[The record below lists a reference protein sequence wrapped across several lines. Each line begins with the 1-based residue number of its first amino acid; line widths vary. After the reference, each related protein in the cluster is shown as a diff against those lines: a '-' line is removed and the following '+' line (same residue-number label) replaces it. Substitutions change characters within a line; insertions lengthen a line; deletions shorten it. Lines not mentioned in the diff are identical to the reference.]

1 MGEEFHAVLKLITG
15 EEIFSLV
22 SVDENDGDS
31 IIMLSNPVIM
41 KMLSSPAGKYVKVKP
56 WLELPDQDLF
66 LIKYDK
72 IITMS
77 EVTDEQMI
85 KFYTRYLNEDDID
98 IEIDGQVTLNDKMGF
113 LSTVED
119 ARKSLENIFKN
130 NIDKPNNPWT
140 STKVIVHRFHWLVKS
155 DKLCY
160 TIKQKVT
167 PKQGRAVLFDGMLMH
182 TAEQPINNIRCVVN
196 YNLD

>member
-1 MGEEFHAVLKLITG
+1 MGDEFHAVLKLITG

-41 KMLSSPAGKYVKVKP
+41 KMLSSPAGGKYVKVKP

-85 KFYTRYLNEDDID
+85 MFYTRYLNEDDID
-98 IEIDGQVTLNDKMGF
+98 IEIDGQVSLNNKMGF
-113 LSTVED
+113 LATVED
-119 ARKSLENIFKN
+119 ARQSLENIFKN
-130 NIDKPNNPWT
+130 NIDKPNNP
-140 STKVIVHRFHWLVKS
+140 
-155 DKLCY
+155 
-160 TIKQKVT
+160 
-167 PKQGRAVLFDGMLMH
+167 
-182 TAEQPINNIRCVVN
+182 
-196 YNLD
+196 

>member
-77 EVTDEQMI
+77 EVSDKQMI
-85 KFYTRYLNEDDID
+85 EFYNRYLNEDDID
-98 IEIDGQVTLNDKMGF
+98 IELDGKVSLSEKM
-113 LSTVED
+113 
-119 ARKSLENIFKN
+119 
-130 NIDKPNNPWT
+130 
-140 STKVIVHRFHWLVKS
+140 
-155 DKLCY
+155 
-160 TIKQKVT
+160 
-167 PKQGRAVLFDGMLMH
+167 
-182 TAEQPINNIRCVVN
+182 
-196 YNLD
+196 

>member
-31 IIMLSNPVIM
+31 IIMLSNPVVM

-77 EVTDEQMI
+77 EVTDKQMI
-85 KFYTRYLNEDDID
+85 NFYNRYLNEDDID
-98 IEIDGQVTLNDKMGF
+98 IEIDGKVSLTDKMGF
-113 LSTVED
+113 ITTVDD
-119 ARKSLENIFKN
+119 ARLKLEEIFKN
-130 NIDKPNNPWT
+130 NIEPNNP
-140 STKVIVHRFHWLVKS
+140 
-155 DKLCY
+155 
-160 TIKQKVT
+160 
-167 PKQGRAVLFDGMLMH
+167 
-182 TAEQPINNIRCVVN
+182 
-196 YNLD
+196 

>member
-1 MGEEFHAVLKLITG
+1 MGDEFHAVLKLITG

-41 KMLSSPAGKYVKVKP
+41 KMLSGPAGKYVKVKP

-98 IEIDGQVTLNDKMGF
+98 IEIDGKVSLTDKMGF
-113 LSTVED
+113 ITTVDD
-119 ARKSLENIFKN
+119 ARLKLEEIFKN
-130 NIDKPNNPWT
+130 NIEPNNPWT
-140 STKVIVHRFHWLVKS
+140 STKVIVHKIQWVVKS

-160 TIKQKVT
+160 TINILSQVYGKEKI
-167 PKQGRAVLFDGMLMH
+167 RAL
-182 TAEQPINNIRCVVN
+182 CK
-196 YNLD
+196 

>member
-1 MGEEFHAVLKLITG
+1 MGEEFYAVLKLITG

-72 IITMS
+72 IVTMS

-85 KFYTRYLNEDDID
+85 KFYNRYLNDDDID
-98 IEIDGQVTLNDKMGF
+98 IEVDGQVSLTNKMG
-113 LSTVED
+113 LLTTVDD
-119 ARKSLENIFKN
+119 ARLKLEEIFKN
-130 NIDKPNNPWT
+130 NIEPNNPWT
-140 STKVIVHRFHWLVKS
+140 PTELLYIDFTDFSS
-155 DKLCY
+155 
-160 TIKQKVT
+160 
-167 PKQGRAVLFDGMLMH
+167 
-182 TAEQPINNIRCVVN
+182 PINYVILSV
-196 YNLD
+196 Y

>member
-1 MGEEFHAVLKLITG
+1 MGDEFHAVLKLITG

-56 WLELPDQDLF
+56 WMELADDDMF
-66 LIKYDK
+66 VFRTDK

-77 EVTDEQMI
+77 EVTDDQMI
-85 KFYTRYLNEDDID
+85 KFYNRYLNEDDID

-113 LSTVED
+113 ITTVND

-130 NIDKPNNPWT
+130 NIDKPNNP
-140 STKVIVHRFHWLVKS
+140 
-155 DKLCY
+155 
-160 TIKQKVT
+160 
-167 PKQGRAVLFDGMLMH
+167 
-182 TAEQPINNIRCVVN
+182 
-196 YNLD
+196 

>member
-15 EEIFSLV
+15 EEIFALV

-41 KMLSSPAGKYVKVKP
+41 KMLQGPVGSYVKVKP

-72 IITMS
+72 IVTMS
-77 EVTDEQMI
+77 EVTDKQMI

-98 IEIDGQVTLNDKMGF
+98 IEVDGKVSLNDKMG
-113 LSTVED
+113 LLTTVDD
-119 ARKSLENIFKN
+119 ARKSLDNIFKN
-130 NIDKPNNPWT
+130 NIDKPNNP
-140 STKVIVHRFHWLVKS
+140 
-155 DKLCY
+155 
-160 TIKQKVT
+160 
-167 PKQGRAVLFDGMLMH
+167 
-182 TAEQPINNIRCVVN
+182 
-196 YNLD
+196 

>member
-1 MGEEFHAVLKLITG
+1 MGEEFHAALKLITG
-15 EEIFSLV
+15 EEIFALV

-41 KMLSSPAGKYVKVKP
+41 KMMHSPAGHYVKVKP

-72 IITMS
+72 IVTMS

-98 IEIDGQVTLNDKMGF
+98 IEVDGKVSLNDKMG
-113 LSTVED
+113 LLTTVDD
-119 ARKSLENIFKN
+119 ARKSLESIFKN
-130 NIDKPNNPWT
+130 NIDKPNNP
-140 STKVIVHRFHWLVKS
+140 
-155 DKLCY
+155 
-160 TIKQKVT
+160 
-167 PKQGRAVLFDGMLMH
+167 
-182 TAEQPINNIRCVVN
+182 
-196 YNLD
+196 

>member
-41 KMLSSPAGKYVKVKP
+41 KMIQGPVGSYVKVKP

-77 EVTDEQMI
+77 EVTDKQMI

-98 IEIDGQVTLNDKMGF
+98 IEIDGKVTLSDKMG
-113 LSTVED
+113 LLTTVED
-119 ARKSLENIFKN
+119 ARQSLENIFKN
-130 NIDKPNNPWT
+130 NIDKPNNP
-140 STKVIVHRFHWLVKS
+140 
-155 DKLCY
+155 
-160 TIKQKVT
+160 
-167 PKQGRAVLFDGMLMH
+167 
-182 TAEQPINNIRCVVN
+182 
-196 YNLD
+196 

>member
-1 MGEEFHAVLKLITG
+1 MCGKLQFKLMGEEFHAVLKLITG
-15 EEIFSLV
+15 EEIFALV

-41 KMLSSPAGKYVKVKP
+41 KMMHSPAGHYVKVKP

-85 KFYTRYLNEDDID
+85 KFYNRYLNEDDID
-98 IEIDGQVTLNDKMGF
+98 IELDGKVSLNGKMG
-113 LSTVED
+113 LLTTVDD
-119 ARKSLENIFKN
+119 ARLKLEEIFKN
-130 NIDKPNNPWT
+130 NIDKPNNP
-140 STKVIVHRFHWLVKS
+140 
-155 DKLCY
+155 
-160 TIKQKVT
+160 
-167 PKQGRAVLFDGMLMH
+167 
-182 TAEQPINNIRCVVN
+182 
-196 YNLD
+196 

>member
-1 MGEEFHAVLKLITG
+1 MHRKLQFRLMGEEFHAVLKLITG

-41 KMLSSPAGKYVKVKP
+41 KMIQGPVGSYVKVKP

-77 EVTDEQMI
+77 EVTDKQMI

-98 IEIDGQVTLNDKMGF
+98 IEIDGKVTLSDKMG
-113 LSTVED
+113 LLTTVED
-119 ARKSLENIFKN
+119 ARQSLENIFKN
-130 NIDKPNNPWT
+130 NIDKPNNP
-140 STKVIVHRFHWLVKS
+140 
-155 DKLCY
+155 
-160 TIKQKVT
+160 
-167 PKQGRAVLFDGMLMH
+167 
-182 TAEQPINNIRCVVN
+182 
-196 YNLD
+196 

>member
-15 EEIFSLV
+15 EEIFALI

-31 IIMLSNPVIM
+31 IIMVSNPVIM
-41 KMLSSPAGKYVKVKP
+41 KMLSGPAGKYVKVKP

-85 KFYTRYLNEDDID
+85 KFYDRYLNEDDID
-98 IEIDGQVTLNDKMGF
+98 IEIDGKVSLTDKMGF
-113 LSTVED
+113 LTTVDD
-119 ARKSLENIFKN
+119 ARLKLEEIFKD
-130 NIDKPNNPWT
+130 NIEPNN
-140 STKVIVHRFHWLVKS
+140 S
-155 DKLCY
+155 
-160 TIKQKVT
+160 
-167 PKQGRAVLFDGMLMH
+167 
-182 TAEQPINNIRCVVN
+182 
-196 YNLD
+196 

>member
-15 EEIFSLV
+15 VEIFSLV

-41 KMLSSPAGKYVKVKP
+41 KMMSSPTGQYVKVKP

-77 EVTDEQMI
+77 EVTDKQMI

-98 IEIDGQVTLNDKMGF
+98 IEVDGQVSLNNKMGF
-113 LSTVED
+113 LTTVDD

-130 NIDKPNNPWT
+130 NIDKPNNP
-140 STKVIVHRFHWLVKS
+140 
-155 DKLCY
+155 
-160 TIKQKVT
+160 
-167 PKQGRAVLFDGMLMH
+167 
-182 TAEQPINNIRCVVN
+182 
-196 YNLD
+196 

>member
-22 SVDENDGDS
+22 SVDENDGYS

-41 KMLSSPAGKYVKVKP
+41 KMIQGPVGSYVKIKP

-77 EVTDEQMI
+77 EVNDKKMI
-85 KFYTRYLNEDDID
+85 KFYTQYLNEDDID
-98 IEIDGQVTLNDKMGF
+98 IEIDGKVTLSNKMG
-113 LSTVED
+113 LLTTVD
-119 ARKSLENIFKN
+119 NARLKLEEIFKH
-130 NIDKPNNPWT
+130 NIDKPNNP
-140 STKVIVHRFHWLVKS
+140 
-155 DKLCY
+155 
-160 TIKQKVT
+160 
-167 PKQGRAVLFDGMLMH
+167 
-182 TAEQPINNIRCVVN
+182 
-196 YNLD
+196 

>member
-15 EEIFSLV
+15 EEIFALV

-31 IIMLSNPVIM
+31 IIMLSNPVVM
-41 KMLSSPAGKYVKVKP
+41 KMMQSPAGQYVKVKP

-77 EVTDEQMI
+77 EVTDKQMI

-98 IEIDGQVTLNDKMGF
+98 IEVDGKVSLNDKMG
-113 LSTVED
+113 LLTTVDD
-119 ARKSLENIFKN
+119 ARKSLESIFKN
-130 NIDKPNNPWT
+130 NIDKPNNP
-140 STKVIVHRFHWLVKS
+140 
-155 DKLCY
+155 
-160 TIKQKVT
+160 
-167 PKQGRAVLFDGMLMH
+167 
-182 TAEQPINNIRCVVN
+182 
-196 YNLD
+196 

>member
-41 KMLSSPAGKYVKVKP
+41 KMMQSPAGQYVKIKP

-77 EVTDEQMI
+77 EVTDNQMI
-85 KFYTRYLNEDDID
+85 RFYTKYLNDDDID
-98 IEIDGQVTLNDKMGF
+98 VELDGKVSLNNKMGF
-113 LSTVED
+113 LTTVDD
-119 ARKSLENIFKN
+119 ARLKLEEIFKN
-130 NIDKPNNPWT
+130 NIDKPNNP
-140 STKVIVHRFHWLVKS
+140 
-155 DKLCY
+155 
-160 TIKQKVT
+160 
-167 PKQGRAVLFDGMLMH
+167 
-182 TAEQPINNIRCVVN
+182 
-196 YNLD
+196 

>member
-1 MGEEFHAVLKLITG
+1 MHCKLQFGLMGEEFYAALKLITG
-15 EEIFSLV
+15 EEIFALV

-41 KMLSSPAGKYVKVKP
+41 KMMHSPAGHYVKVKP

-85 KFYTRYLNEDDID
+85 KFYNRYLNEDDID

-113 LSTVED
+113 ITTVDD

-130 NIDKPNNPWT
+130 NIDKPNNP
-140 STKVIVHRFHWLVKS
+140 
-155 DKLCY
+155 
-160 TIKQKVT
+160 
-167 PKQGRAVLFDGMLMH
+167 
-182 TAEQPINNIRCVVN
+182 
-196 YNLD
+196 